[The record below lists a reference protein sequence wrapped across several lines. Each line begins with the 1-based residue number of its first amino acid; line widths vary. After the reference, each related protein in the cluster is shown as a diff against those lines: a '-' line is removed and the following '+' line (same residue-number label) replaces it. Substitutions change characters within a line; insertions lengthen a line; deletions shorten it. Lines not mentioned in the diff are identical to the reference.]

1 MSPVVT
7 AVRLGR
13 LGDLV
18 MTLPALQWLSDRV
31 ALQVLTSTVYVP
43 WLAWAVPGARVVS
56 RPEALDL
63 ADAVLDLHRV
73 PASRR
78 VMRQVPRVIG
88 ALRAHTD
95 KESLRRRLLLTP
107 LPGPLPRRTWP
118 ERHLRAVAGLARELG
133 LPAPP
138 TTSLPRLPSDGTLQS
153 QVLGLVPGAAWATK
167 RWPTAHF
174 GELASRW
181 HTRTGGTSVVFASTQ
196 EDDLADAVIAASD
209 GTATRW
215 PEGGPA
221 GADPLVAL
229 SAGIGSCAAIVA
241 GDTGPL
247 HLAGALRR
255 PLVGLFGPTPRAAG
269 FAVWAEDAAYLGGA
283 DCSPCSMHGM
293 DRCPRADLRC
303 LADLLPSVVLAEV
316 LAVTGRRDAA

>member
-18 MTLPALQWLSDRV
+18 MTLPALRWLTDRV
-31 ALQVLTSTVYVP
+31 ALQVLTSPVYVP
-43 WLAWAVPGARVVS
+43 WLARAVPGARVAS
-56 RPEALDL
+56 APRELDP
-63 ADAVLDLHRV
+63 ADAILDLHRV

-78 VMRQVPRVIG
+78 VLRRVPRVRG
-88 ALRAHTD
+88 AVRAHTD

-107 LPGPLPRRTWP
+107 LPGPLPRRSWP
-118 ERHLRAVAGLARELG
+118 ERHLQALSDLAHRLG
-133 LPAPP
+133 LPTPP
-138 TTSLPRLPSDGTLQS
+138 STALPRLPAEGTPRPQL
-153 QVLGLVPGAAWATK
+153 LGLVPGAAWATK

-174 GELASRW
+174 GELAARW
-181 HTRTGGTSVVFASTQ
+181 HARTGGTSLVFASAR
-196 EDDLADAVIAASD
+196 EDGLADEVIAASD
-209 GTATRW
+209 GSATRW
-215 PEGGPA
+215 PEGGPE
-221 GADPLVAL
+221 GGDPLVAL
-229 SAGIGSCAAIVA
+229 SAGLGSCAGVVA

-269 FAVWAEDAAYLGGA
+269 FAVWTEQATYLGGA

-293 DRCPRADLRC
+293 DRCPRADLLC
-303 LADLLPSVVLAEV
+303 LADLLPGTVLAAL

>member
-31 ALQVLTSTVYVP
+31 ALQVLTSSVYVP
-43 WLAWAVPGARVVS
+43 WLTWAVPGARVVS
-56 RPEALDL
+56 TPDELAP

-78 VMRQVPRVIG
+78 VLRQVPRVSG
-88 ALRAHTD
+88 ALRAYTD

-107 LPGPLPRRTWP
+107 LPGPLPRWSWP
-118 ERHLRAVAGLARELG
+118 ERHLQAVARLARLLG
-133 LPAPP
+133 LPVPP
-138 TTSLPRLPSDGTLQS
+138 TTGLPRLPTEGTFQPH
-153 QVLGLVPGAAWATK
+153 VLGLVPGAAWPTK
-167 RWPTAHF
+167 RWPIAHF
-174 GELASRW
+174 GELAACW
-181 HTRTGGTSVVFASTQ
+181 NARTGGTSVVFASPL

-209 GTATRW
+209 GTAARW
-215 PEGGPA
+215 PEGGRE

-229 SAGIGSCAAIVA
+229 SAGIGSCAVIVA

-269 FAVWAEDAAYLGGA
+269 FGVWAEDAAYLGGA

-293 DRCPRADLRC
+293 ERCPRVDLRC
-303 LADLLPSVVLAEV
+303 LADLGPSAVLAAV